1 MDHFSYQIQK
11 ILWMIHGCSQQQLTP
26 SPLAESLIEKFLS
39 TIFVEN
45 FVADDVIFW
54 ISLPEAEIQVNKV

>member
-1 MDHFSYQIQK
+1 MDDTW
-11 ILWMIHGCSQQQLTP
+11 LQQATVDSFTP
-26 SPLAESLIEKFLS
+26 CRES

-54 ISLPEAEIQVNKV
+54 ISLPEAEITSHQSLAVL